1 MFLFAIVSTV
11 IAVFFNITTIVDML
25 SIGTLMA
32 YMMVTCGLVVYR
44 YSGASVEQFTSGI
57 FL

>member
-1 MFLFAIVSTV
+1 MFLFAVVSTL

-44 YSGASVEQFTSGI
+44 YSGVSDKLFTS
-57 FL
+57 